1 MNSVA
6 ANGLKKCIDI
16 LNITVRKSKQTIITS
31 DIKNT
36 TKTNNFAWCHRSHKT
51 HKTNDFT

>member
-16 LNITVRKSKQTIITS
+16 LNITVRESKQTIIIS

-36 TKTNNFAWCHRSHKT
+36 TKEDNYIMSRS
-51 HKTNDFT
+51 